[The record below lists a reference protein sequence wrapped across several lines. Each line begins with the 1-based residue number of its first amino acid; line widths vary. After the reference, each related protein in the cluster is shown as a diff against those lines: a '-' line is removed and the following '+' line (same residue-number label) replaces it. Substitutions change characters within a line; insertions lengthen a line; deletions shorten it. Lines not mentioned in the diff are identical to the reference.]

1 MIQSVFMVVRR
12 KTRSK
17 TKVSK
22 ATKPQETKVDSSFLS
37 RFKSKKFLTI
47 ILLIIIGG
55 ALFYFKGLFIAA
67 IVNGQPITRFA
78 VISEL
83 EKRSGE
89 QTLSSIITETLI
101 LQEAQKRNITVTQK
115 EIDDSIKKIESDLKE
130 QKQSLDQALAFQGM
144 ARKDFEYQLRL
155 RKLVEKMLVK
165 EIEPTDKE
173 ISDYIE
179 QNKDSLPKDTSEEE
193 IEKTV
198 KEQLK
203 QQKLST
209 KVQEWLADLQNKASI
224 NYFVTY

>member
-1 MIQSVFMVVRR
+1 MAVKKKIN
-12 KTRSK
+12 SK
-17 TKVSK
+17 G
-22 ATKPQETKVDSSFLS
+22 ETKEKARQNFEERNIFSSKLIPLLRKPKLFVPLI
-37 RFKSKKFLTI
+37 LI
-47 ILLIIIGG
+47 ILGVV
-55 ALFYFKGLFIAA
+55 AFYAKGLFIAA